1 MAISSVSINPPPSS
15 SVSSVV
21 SNAAAPFVNDA
32 NKSAAERQASTV
44 VTLSAQARQLSQNEA
59 ANQASQPNANQAQ
72 ASNRPDTAATENVE
86 TRPKETAE
94 APGIQFIEGE
104 KKGGRVNVVA

>member
-1 MAISSVSINPPPSS
+1 MAISNVSINPPPSS
-15 SVSSVV
+15 SVSAVV

-32 NKSAAERQASTV
+32 NKTNAERQASTV
-44 VTLSAQARQLSQNEA
+44 VTLSAQAQQLSQNEA
-59 ANQASQPNANQAQ
+59 ANQANANKAQ
-72 ASNRPDTAATENVE
+72 ASSQPDTAARENVE